1 MGFDDSDFNDRFNDL
16 IVPYKTGS
24 VPLCFSN
31 ELNYHSPAGLSY
43 SSSLPISEQAASDLY
58 LWGQTLRNAG
68 YTQRVIPK
76 LKINPLVWILPKVQN
91 FVQQARRVQN
101 PFRGPLLTLN
111 ARAFKVGIA
120 RTNERQLPGICE
132 RISDTHIGTIIVTVP
147 SHFTGGALNVA
158 GSSNVL
164 ESSPG
169 EQDKYFWAFVPC
181 NMAYDFELVSSG
193 YQIVLYCDVWLEGPN
208 DAMTTPPNA
217 PFQLMTQ

>member
-1 MGFDDSDFNDRFNDL
+1 
-16 IVPYKTGS
+16 
-24 VPLCFSN
+24 
-31 ELNYHSPAGLSY
+31 
-43 SSSLPISEQAASDLY
+43 
-58 LWGQTLRNAG
+58 
-68 YTQRVIPK
+68 
-76 LKINPLVWILPKVQN
+76 
-91 FVQQARRVQN
+91 
-101 PFRGPLLTLN
+101 
-111 ARAFKVGIA
+111 
-120 RTNERQLPGICE
+120 
-132 RISDTHIGTIIVTVP
+132 VTVP